1 MWKAPVRANQN
12 SGISWK
18 EEDVLRRMETLALTP
33 FKVVIDGIK
42 ETGGNA
48 FRLCY
53 QCGLCEA
60 VCPWNRVRNFSV
72 RTMIHQAQFGVVDFE
87 SEDLWL
93 CATCGACVER
103 CPRGVAII
111 DIMRAMR
118 RLLVPD
124 GVVPA
129 SIPNLRGV
137 MTSIASV
144 GNPWGQ
150 EPADRANW
158 AKDLGVKEFTEDTEL
173 LYFPCCYPSYD
184 PRLRKVAAA
193 TAHILNR
200 AGVDFGI
207 LGSKESCCGESLRK
221 AGNEALFRR
230 LAKENIK
237 TFIDHGVKKILVSSP
252 HCYHTFKNEYSEF
265 KVNFEVVHVSQYLFE
280 LINEGRLELTQEYG
294 KRVTYHDPCYLGRHN
309 GIYDEP
315 REVLKKIPG
324 LELIEMADT
333 REDSLCCGMGG
344 GRIWM
349 ETAKGER
356 FSDLRLE
363 QADEVGAEVLVTCCP
378 YCITQFED
386 SRLTLKDSEAIQI
399 KDITEVLQEVI

>member
-1 MWKAPVRANQN
+1 
-12 SGISWK
+12 
-18 EEDVLRRMETLALTP
+18 METVALGP
-33 FKVVIDGIK
+33 FKVVIEGIK
-42 ETGGNA
+42 EAGGDA
-48 FRLCY
+48 AKFCY
-53 QCGLCEA
+53 QCGKCDTA
-60 VCPWNRVRNFSV
+60 CPWNRVRKFLLRRIVN
-72 RTMIHQAQFGVVDFE
+72 QAKFGVVPFE

-93 CATCGACVER
+93 CATCNNCVQR
-103 CPRGVAII
+103 CPRGVEII
-111 DIMRAMR
+111 DVMRAMR

-129 SIPNLRGV
+129 SIPNLRSV
-137 MTSIASV
+137 MTSYASV

-150 EPADRANW
+150 EPQDRANW
-158 AKDLGVKEFTEDTEL
+158 AKDLEVKEFTEGTEV
-173 LYFPCCYPSYD
+173 LYFPCCYPSYE
-184 PRLRKVAAA
+184 PRLKKVAQA
-193 TAHILNR
+193 TATLLNK

-207 LGSKESCCGESLRK
+207 LGPKEMCCGESVRK
-221 AGNEALFRR
+221 AGNETLFKR

-237 TFIDHGVKKILVSSP
+237 TFVDMGVKKILASSP
-252 HCYHTFKNEYSEF
+252 HCYHTFKNEYPEF
-265 KVNFEVVHVSQYLFE
+265 KANFEVVHVSQYLFQ
-280 LINEGRLELTQEYG
+280 LINEGRLNVTKEYG
-294 KRVTYHDPCYLGRHN
+294 KKVTYHDPCYLGRHN

-324 LELIEMADT
+324 LELKEMADA

-349 ETAKGER
+349 ETAKNER

-363 QADEVGAEVLVTCCP
+363 QAIGVGAEVLATSCP

-386 SRLTLKDSEAIQI
+386 SKLTLKDREAIQI